1 MPESKRNAISLNT
14 ISLMDQMAP
23 LRFHSKGRQM
33 IVMPLRPNGGDPP
46 PPAKPPPTPVRAI
59 SAPAVAPPQQPK
71 PMITTPNS
79 EGPTANDSKSTLE
92 EALDLTLQIRDKF
105 TDGFNLL
112 RDLSTKLKAVHR
124 DHKTSSREFN
134 SVRSTLRSLQ
144 ALKL

>member
-1 MPESKRNAISLNT
+1 
-14 ISLMDQMAP
+14 
-23 LRFHSKGRQM
+23 M
-33 IVMPLRPNGGDPP
+33 ITNPTSEE
-46 PPAKPPPTPVRAI
+46 PPANGTP
-59 SAPAVAPPQQPK
+59 SP
-71 PMITTPNS
+71 
-79 EGPTANDSKSTLE
+79 LE

-144 ALKL
+144 GLKL